1 MASKPVTATMRHHRL
16 PPPASRPSKAAS
28 GDKVPF
34 DKLSPAQVGSLDSF
48 GVQPDILRKVCCI
61 QLCRSLHLH
70 QQRSPKKAYLMFE
83 GHLFMN
89 NF

>member
-1 MASKPVTATMRHHRL
+1 MANKPVTATMRPHRL

-61 QLCRSLHLH
+61 LLCKSLHLH
-70 QQRSPKKAYLMFE
+70 QQRSPKQAFIMLE
-83 GHLFMN
+83 GHLLVMN
-89 NF
+89 F